1 MNIPTIE
8 QRLQKRLIWFSPD
21 DVLLKTLQAQVPSTW
36 QVVATV
42 DLTTLGEWNNL
53 LLYRFMLLDL
63 QDNAYYDPQ
72 EIIEIIRREY
82 QINLPVFCFDGEA
95 ELQNAMRLARADRF
109 FSRDEIIEKA
119 KVFCEQYN
127 WG

>member
-8 QRLQKRLIWFSPD
+8 ARLQKRLIWFSSD
-21 DVLLKTLQAQVPSTW
+21 QVLLKTLQEQLPKDW
-36 QVVATV
+36 QIVATV

-63 QDNAYYDPQ
+63 QENNPYDPL

-82 QINLPVFCFDGEA
+82 QINLPVFCFDGDS
-95 ELQNAMRLARADRF
+95 ELQNAMRFARADRF
-109 FSRDEIIEKA
+109 FSRSEIIEKA